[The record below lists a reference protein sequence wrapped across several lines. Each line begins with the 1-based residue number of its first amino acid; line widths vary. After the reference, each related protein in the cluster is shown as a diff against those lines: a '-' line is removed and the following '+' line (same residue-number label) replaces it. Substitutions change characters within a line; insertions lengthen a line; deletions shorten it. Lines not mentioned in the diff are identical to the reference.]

1 MPHITIDGVA
11 WYYEVTGPK
20 GCTDAPLLLFCHST
34 FSDHRL
40 FDDLIA
46 ALSHDWRCVALDW
59 PGHGRSGWRA
69 DGWTMDDLV
78 HGVPQLLT
86 ALGVRSAILLGVS
99 LGAAVALRT
108 ALAYPE
114 RVRALVYMS
123 ARAEPHVP
131 ALLQNMTAMAA
142 ALSEA
147 SDETRRTIWSSE
159 FFETLLHRPGW
170 RADHPEAAAR
180 ELAIQMDVPRA
191 ALPLIAAVL
200 PTMGPTRHRLHEIAC
215 PVLSLFGT
223 HDPGVQWAEV
233 VGHGVQRGTV
243 RIIENAGHH
252 LPFDAPDETLAAI
265 QEFLHDLTPSRL
277 PDPSAAAP

>member
-78 HGVPQLLT
+78 HSVPQLLT

-131 ALLQNMTAMAA
+131 ELLQRMAAMAA
-142 ALSEA
+142 ALHDANDTERRAIWA
-147 SDETRRTIWSSE
+147 SD
-159 FFETLLHRPGW
+159 FFETLLHHPGW
-170 RADHPEAAAR
+170 RAAHPDLASR
-180 ELAIQMDVPRA
+180 ELAIQMAVPRA

-200 PTMGPTRHRLHEIAC
+200 PTMGPTRHRLHEITC
-215 PVLSLFGT
+215 PVLSLFGAC
-223 HDPGVQWAEV
+223 DPGVQWAEV

-252 LPFDAPDETLAAI
+252 LPIDAPDETLAAI
-265 QEFLHDLTPSRL
+265 REFLGNLQS
-277 PDPSAAAP
+277 